1 MCLTVVVLRANDDW
15 PYSCVSCQGN
25 KKQLQNTTPEIN
37 AANLGSVGEWKER
50 VEESTAKLKSYVGKK
65 HKIVFDDDQ

>member
-25 KKQLQNTTPEIN
+25 KKQFQNTTADIN
-37 AANLGSVGEWKER
+37 SANLESVLEWKER
-50 VEESTAKLKSYVGKK
+50 LEESTEKLKSYVVKK
-65 HKIVFDDDQ
+65 KRILFAEEG

>member
-25 KKQLQNTTPEIN
+25 ETHLQNTTPEIN
-37 AANLGSVGEWKER
+37 AANYESVQEWIDK
-50 VEESTAKLKSYVGKK
+50 VEESTTKLKSHVSKK
-65 HKIVFDDDQ
+65 HKIIFDDDQ